1 MVMGS
6 PRKSGIGLAIGVI
19 DIGLIMGLVE
29 ADPNMLIRNSPEMG
43 TPKNSRKM
51 PANSINVPN
60 NGFILLFPPF
70 LNNTYFITIYKFNK
84 LFLINRHCIIGLIQL
99 VYNYYR

>member
-1 MVMGS
+1 MWETFWIVMGS

-19 DIGLIMGLVE
+19 GIGLLMGSVE
-29 ADPNMLIRNSPEMG
+29 AGPNRLIRNNPEMG
-43 TPKNSRKM
+43 TPKNSRRM

-70 LNNTYFITIYKFNK
+70 L
-84 LFLINRHCIIGLIQL
+84 
-99 VYNYYR
+99 YNL